1 MPNIKSAKKKM
12 KQDITREAR
21 NKNYKSAIDD
31 IMKKAATAK
40 KGKKGNELVAKAYS
54 VIDKAAKKNV
64 IHDKK
69 ADRLKRGVSR
79 LISDKK

>member
-1 MPNIKSAKKKM
+1 M
-12 KQDITREAR
+12 KQDIAREAR

-31 IMKKAATAK
+31 IMKKATKSK
-40 KGKKGNELVAKAYS
+40 KGDKKSKELVAKAYS
-54 VIDKAAKKNV
+54 VIDKAAKKKV

>member
-1 MPNIKSAKKKM
+1 M
-12 KQDITREAR
+12 KQDIAREAR

-31 IMKKAATAK
+31 IMKKATKSK
-40 KGKKGNELVAKAYS
+40 KGGKKSKELVAKAYS